1 MAASSTNSTI
11 VIVWKNDKPFYFG
24 SVSAIFEVFSRDD
37 IGASLR
43 HLHGVGLP
51 YSNPKTAVRI
61 ERAKLVRKA
70 KSVKHENTR

>member
-1 MAASSTNSTI
+1 MAQSSTNSTI
-11 VIVWKNDKPFYFG
+11 VIVHKNDQPFYFG
-24 SVSAIFEVFSRDD
+24 SVSAVFEVFSRDD

-43 HLHGVGLP
+43 YLHTCGLP

-70 KSVKHENTR
+70 AKPKTKK